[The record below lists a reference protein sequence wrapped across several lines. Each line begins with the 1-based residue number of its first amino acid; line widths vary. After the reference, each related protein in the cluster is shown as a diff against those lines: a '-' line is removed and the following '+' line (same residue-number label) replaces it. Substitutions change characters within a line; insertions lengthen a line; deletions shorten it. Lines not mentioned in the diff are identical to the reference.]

1 MKILTN
7 QLILIA
13 ALDLGILT
21 KLTGSGPVQV
31 SDATSPG
38 IGVYAGHFHDS
49 NREGRDGLK
58 AALNEMITFNFLGVT
73 TVGPNICT
81 DGVFISIN
89 LCFLVVD
96 NLPQNKKV

>member
-1 MKILTN
+1 MPILSV
-7 QLILIA
+7 
-13 ALDLGILT
+13 
-21 KLTGSGPVQV
+21 KV

-49 NREGRDGLK
+49 NRDGREGLK

-81 DGVFISIN
+81 GGVC
-89 LCFLVVD
+89 L
-96 NLPQNKKV
+96 